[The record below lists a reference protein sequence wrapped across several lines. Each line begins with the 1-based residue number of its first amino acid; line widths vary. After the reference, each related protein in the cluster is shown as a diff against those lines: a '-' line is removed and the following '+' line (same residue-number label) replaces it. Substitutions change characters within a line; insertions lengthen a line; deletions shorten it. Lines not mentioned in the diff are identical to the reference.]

1 MIRKLKTGF
10 NVCSKTAFI
19 KSSLKIISCLKFL
32 TQVVNCSVQR
42 ACVSSVLYFLCFLEL
57 SAFVISWILSFLILD
72 QRRFCQELFYTF
84 IVFMMGLSYTDL
96 SLSYTNTQII
106 LLKLLVH
113 STQALSLSYTN
124 YQFIPHKLLVYPT
137 QTLSSSYT
145 NPQFILHKPLVHP
158 IQTLSSSYTNPQFI
172 LNNPLVH
179 PEQTLSLS
187 YPIPQF
193 ILNKPFSS
201 SYIILVSSSY
211 TISQFVH
218 PTQYLS
224 QLTLHNIL
232 VCTSYTIPQ
241 FILQNPQV
249 NLQKPFVLPTQYLS
263 QFILH
268 KPLVSSSYTN
278 LQCILHKPQF
288 ILHKP
293 LVNPT

>member
-106 LLKLLVH
+106 LHKLLVH

-187 YPIPQF
+187 LPNPLVHPEQTLQF
-193 ILNKPFSS
+193 ILHNLSQF
-201 SYIILVSSSY
+201 ILHNILVCSSY
-211 TISQFVH
+211 TISQ
-218 PTQYLS
+218 
-224 QLTLHNIL
+224 
-232 VCTSYTIPQ
+232 
-241 FILQNPQV
+241 
-249 NLQKPFVLPTQYLS
+249 
-263 QFILH
+263 
-268 KPLVSSSYTN
+268 
-278 LQCILHKPQF
+278 
-288 ILHKP
+288 
-293 LVNPT
+293 LVNPTQYISLYILHNSLVHPTEPLG